1 MWSKSFLLLSLLTL
15 SVSGFVQNQ
24 FQRPTTTKTRLNL
37 FDKIFEEEGML
48 GKGITVGKVQV
59 ALISPDRSVQ
69 SIFSLLEDCASDTGN
84 EPQELAR
91 MANDVCLSLMRKS
104 DDWIGACST
113 SKWFKGDNA
122 GQAES
127 YYNDLANTEAMKFE
141 KVNFLQSC
149 PFIWS
154 KNLTQVHVLAQNH
167 RNTFQ
172 MRMMTEMDLQPL

>member
-24 FQRPTTTKTRLNL
+24 FQRPTTTKTSLNL

-59 ALISPDRSVQ
+59 ALMSPDRSFQ

-141 KVNFLQSC
+141 KVNFLQSY